1 MAKKNKPPFSNGLTE
16 AQLVEYLKSQM
27 PIFKGEDGVVHKS
40 KYKWSDSDLDL
51 RNQLIIYWITKNSY
65 SRMEVVQRLMQEFG
79 IARANAFEWSKM
91 AIDTLNDGFDEYRDA
106 ARQMQIE
113 KIEKCIQECR
123 DSGRMKEAAMFSEQL
138 NKIYGLYT
146 DNKKIEVSS
155 EAPIIVSFDK

>member
-1 MAKKNKPPFSNGLTE
+1 
-16 AQLVEYLKSQM
+16 
-27 PIFKGEDGVVHKS
+27 
-40 KYKWSDSDLDL
+40 
-51 RNQLIIYWITKNSY
+51 
-65 SRMEVVQRLMQEFG
+65 MEVVQRLMQEFG